1 MKIIICGCGKVGS
14 KIIEIMLE
22 QKHTLTVI
30 DRDADVVRQID
41 AIKLEA
47 ITDIQFITGNIVDQ
61 DILVKAGIENADVF
75 LALTN
80 DDNANILSAQVA
92 KELFKVK
99 RVIASVKDPVR
110 ARAFTDE
117 LGLDT
122 ICGTDLIAEQIKKKI
137 GVK

>member
-22 QKHTLTVI
+22 HKHELTVI
-30 DRDADVVRQID
+30 DRDADVFRQ
-41 AIKLEA
+41 LEA
-47 ITDIQFITGNIVDQ
+47 IPDIQFIAGSIVDQ

-99 RVIASVKDPVR
+99 RVIASVKDLVR

-122 ICGTDLIAEQIKKKI
+122 VCGTDLIAEQIKKKI

>member
-1 MKIIICGCGKVGS
+1 VKIIICGCGKVGS